1 MIHLQLKI
9 NNMKK
14 IVLLFVA
21 VLLATSCKDKKE
33 VVEETKAAEIN
44 YSLVIDAVYEK
55 DDSIVAFY
63 KLDNYFKYDKPVT
76 LKIKGGALS
85 QRIKLDFPEGVAI
98 EDINLT
104 ASTNK
109 EQAYITVK
117 NMSVLNN
124 ETVVVDGN
132 NYKHS
137 DYFLSDQSF
146 SWDPKFSRYNLNHGN
161 QYPPGFVG
169 NEKLKSA
176 LSK

>member
-1 MIHLQLKI
+1 
-9 NNMKK
+9 MKR
-14 IVLLFVA
+14 IFLILVA
-21 VLLATSCKDKKE
+21 IILTSCGKDKKE
-33 VVEETKAAEIN
+33 VVEEAKVPALN

-63 KLDNYFKYDKPVT
+63 KLDNYFKYDNPVT
-76 LKIKGGALS
+76 LRIKGGAMS
-85 QRIKLDFPEGVAI
+85 QRIKLTFPQGVAI

-109 EQAYITVK
+109 EQAYITIK

-124 ETVVVDGN
+124 ETVVVDGD

-146 SWDPKFSRYNLNHGN
+146 SWDPKFSRYNLNHSN